1 MNIKK
6 ILKELVT
13 YYEYTR
19 QAGHTTAVIE
29 GVRYK
34 PKTIVVTNSKEMSNH
49 YKEVCSDELH
59 TITLNYIGSSLRGH
73 NRPIVFDNAA
83 LHVIFSE
90 ALKTIE
96 SIETKNNGN
105 QEKDIFDIMD
115 VLSGDIEEVVIK
127 GIRYKKITETKTT
140 WKKLDTSS

>member
-1 MNIKK
+1 MNIKN
-6 ILKELVT
+6 ILKELVG
-13 YYEYTR
+13 YYECTR
-19 QAGHTTAVIE
+19 QVGHTTAVIE
-29 GVRYK
+29 GARYK

-49 YKEVCSDELH
+49 YRKVCSDEIN
-59 TITLNYIGSSLRGH
+59 TIILQNIGSSLRGH
-73 NRPIVFDNAA
+73 NRPIIFDNAA

-96 SIETKNNGN
+96 SIETKNNNN

-127 GIRYKKITETKTT
+127 GIKYKKVAETKTT
-140 WKKLDTSS
+140 WKKVY